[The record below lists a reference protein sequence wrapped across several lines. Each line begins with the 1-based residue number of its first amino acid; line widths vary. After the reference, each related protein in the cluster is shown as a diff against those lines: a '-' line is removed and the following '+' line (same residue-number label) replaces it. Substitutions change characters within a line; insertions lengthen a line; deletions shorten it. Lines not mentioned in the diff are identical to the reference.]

1 MEKRPAEMAHFL
13 TSDGA
18 NVNSIFMEFDV
29 NDVLTESI
37 KIQKIFDLVWIHHE
51 KENPLLF
58 GLNSPPP
65 FFDSWRNIFNFWGF
79 FILKKL
85 TPALQM
91 Q

>member
-58 GLNSPPP
+58 GLNDANGSVSVQGELFKEFPWNQP
-65 FFDSWRNIFNFWGF
+65 
-79 FILKKL
+79 LK
-85 TPALQM
+85 
-91 Q
+91 